1 MVTSHLL
8 LLLNSLILLNI
19 VLLPSFLLQDNLDD
33 MLSDKLLVLQQS
45 ALHLRDPLI
54 FAGWQVAQTYLPQ
67 KGSNGIELKN

>member
-1 MVTSHLL
+1 
-8 LLLNSLILLNI
+8 
-19 VLLPSFLLQDNLDD
+19 
-33 MLSDKLLVLQQS
+33 LVLQQS